1 MSPHNSGRRFHRLIF
16 LLSVLPVFGSFI
28 FGQSSA
34 VEPKREKTVEL
45 GSATAKNGFKNE
57 DEIAAKFNN
66 WTTDRDAQNWLTA
79 MRYPI
84 RDVKAVRAAKPH
96 GEKADIEV
104 TIETSSKTKTEGI
117 SIKLVSSPNGFNQI
131 DKRWL
136 SHYATM
142 WNMPLSVQN
151 PLKKFVGETA
161 PAKPGRAS
169 NRMFLDELE
178 PLEREAVVTFFTTDK
193 QDIVSDLFEGDGAHA
208 AGWVMVALKA
218 TPNTRWVL
226 RQVDE
231 VIKYYSEGPVTINSG
246 GNLKIGQITMQ
257 RKGGDG
263 GRETAKMLQFK
274 INPALLLYN
283 LK

>member
-1 MSPHNSGRRFHRLIF
+1 MFHLIRIKYFTFIALTVLSAFLPDAPTAFSQSP
-16 LLSVLPVFGSFI
+16 
-28 FGQSSA
+28 
-34 VEPKREKTVEL
+34 KTQKAEI

-57 DEIAAKFNN
+57 DEIAAKLNN

-79 MRYPI
+79 MGYSI

-136 SHYATM
+136 SHYAKM
-142 WNMPLSVQN
+142 WKMPLSVQN

-161 PAKPGRAS
+161 PANPGRAS

-178 PLEREAVVTFFTTDK
+178 PLERKAVVTFFTTNK

-208 AGWVMVALKA
+208 AGWVMVAFKA

-226 RQVDE
+226 RQVDD
-231 VIKYYSEGPVTINSG
+231 VIKYYGEGPVTITSG
-246 GNLKIGQITMQ
+246 GNLQIGRITMQ

-274 INPALLLYN
+274 INPALLLER
-283 LK
+283 